1 MEWLSILYVIIVLV
15 LLYIIYQYATSEIN
29 MLNKNVTTGNTTVT
43 LNPTELNRKF
53 DSGNFT
59 YSLWFYIEDWNY
71 RYGEIKELIAR
82 SNTIPN
88 TNTTQEG
95 MTTLGESMDDISEK
109 QPCPFL
115 MLSPKENNIIIAV
128 TCYTKESTS
137 DVGVVHYME
146 IANIPIQRWCNV
158 FFSVYGRT
166 LDVYIDGKLVRTGI
180 LPGTAKITP
189 NANIYLTPNGG
200 FKGWTSKLQY
210 WNMASNPQ
218 DAWDVYSAG
227 YGGGLLDNL
236 LGKYKVK
243 VALLTDN
250 KETAQF
256 VF

>member
-43 LNPTELNRKF
+43 LSPKELNRKF

-88 TNTTQEG
+88 TNTTVEG

-189 NANIYLTPNGG
+189 TANIYLTPNGG

-227 YGGGLLDNL
+227 YGGGLLDNI